1 MSYPTPEQFRQHAAH
16 ARKMAAAYLEAGNTV
31 KADHRNDDADF
42 YEDRAYREEWR
53 LSHLNAKMEKA
64 A

>member
-1 MSYPTPEQFRQHAAH
+1 MSYPTPEQFRQHAAR
-16 ARKMAAAYLEAGNTV
+16 ARQMAFEYLEAGNTG
-31 KADHRNDDADF
+31 KADQRNDDADF

-53 LSHLNAKMEKA
+53 LSHLNRKEA

>member
-16 ARKMAAAYLEAGNTV
+16 ARQMAFDYLAEGNTV
-31 KADHRNDDADF
+31 KADQRNDDAEF
-42 YEDRAYREEWR
+42 YEGRAYLEEVR
-53 LSHLNAKMEKA
+53 LSRLNTRKEA